1 MFQINQKKK
10 KISRDDARIE
20 EALQILKKTVEE
32 PIKEMDETDS
42 YCNYLSCKFK
52 KYTQRT
58 RMLLEHDINK
68 LLLDADLGKY
78 EVDTTQ
84 HPHYNFNSYYPSL
97 NRVPLSAVPGLV
109 IPTNSSQDN
118 NIHTQYTFPQTS
130 PPESS
135 CTSFSTLSGPQ
146 VQHFSDNFSPSYT
159 FPQTATPE
167 STSAT
172 TPELHYQSTSN
183 M

>member
-10 KISRDDARIE
+10 IIISRDDVRIE
-20 EALQILKKTVEE
+20 EALQILKKTIEE
-32 PIKEMDETDS
+32 PIKEIDETDL
-42 YCNYLSCKFK
+42 YCNYLSSKFK

-84 HPHYNFNSYYPSL
+84 HPHYNINSYYP
-97 NRVPLSAVPGLV
+97 LSAVSGLV

-118 NIHTQYTFPQTS
+118 SLHTRYTFPQTS
-130 PPESS
+130 PPEST

-146 VQHFSDNFSPSYT
+146 VQHFSDNFNPSYT